1 MTKKIKGYLQIY
13 AILSSYA
20 YRKEFYAQFKR
31 TGLKFFS
38 PVLLEHNQ

>member
-13 AILSSYA
+13 AILYLYA
-20 YRKEFYAQFKR
+20 HRKAFYAQFKR
-31 TGLKFFS
+31 TGLKNFS